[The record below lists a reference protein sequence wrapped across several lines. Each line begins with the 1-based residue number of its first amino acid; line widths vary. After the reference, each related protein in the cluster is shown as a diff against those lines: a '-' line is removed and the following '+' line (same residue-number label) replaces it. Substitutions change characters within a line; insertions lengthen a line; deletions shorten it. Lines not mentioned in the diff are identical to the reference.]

1 MSSQNKPGVGK
12 KAGQRDA
19 DTVELSN
26 IEERR
31 ASVRAPTFKAGEI
44 ILPDGGAL
52 DCIIRNVSDSG
63 CLIKIENAGALPD
76 RISVRI
82 DLDKAPRPVEI
93 IWRSTT
99 LAGAM
104 FIREPS

>member
-1 MSSQNKPGVGK
+1 
-12 KAGQRDA
+12 
-19 DTVELSN
+19 
-26 IEERR
+26 
-31 ASVRAPTFKAGEI
+31 I

-82 DLDKAPRPVEI
+82 DLDKAARPVEI